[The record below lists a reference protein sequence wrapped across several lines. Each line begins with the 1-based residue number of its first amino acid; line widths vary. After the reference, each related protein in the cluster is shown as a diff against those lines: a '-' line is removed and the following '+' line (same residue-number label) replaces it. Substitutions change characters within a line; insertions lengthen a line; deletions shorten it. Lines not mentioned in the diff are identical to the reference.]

1 MTNDPFYLT
10 EKNPETFLRI
20 YLTKYKTTY
29 YRRKAKEVLRLIPRD
44 LDGKR
49 FLDVGCC
56 GGFFSIVMAKRGA
69 SGIGCDISRFA
80 VNAAKL
86 HAKKA
91 NVEKHVSF
99 KMGDATTMKLPGKF
113 DIILVKDVIEH
124 IKDDVL
130 FMRKLAS
137 HLAPDGLLIVTT
149 QNKSCFNYYF
159 EGALRKILY
168 PHKKWIGWDPTHLRW
183 YTPSSLRKK
192 LRKAGLKAERFS
204 GSYYLPYEIL
214 YKKVL
219 KRDLGGGILTF
230 IDDAFG
236 GTWPFDRH
244 GWSISV
250 SAHKIKNNQV

>member
-1 MTNDPFYLT
+1 MTHEPFYLT
-10 EKNPETFLRI
+10 EKDPEKFLRI

-29 YRRKAKEVLRLIPRD
+29 YRCKAKEVLRLIPKN
-44 LDGKR
+44 LIGKR

-56 GGFFSIVMAKRGA
+56 GGFFSVVMAKRGA
-69 SGIGCDISRFA
+69 IGIGYDISKFA
-80 VNAAKL
+80 VRAAKL

-91 NVEKHVSF
+91 DVKKYISF
-99 KMGDATTMKLPGKF
+99 KTGDAATMKLLGKF

-124 IKDDVL
+124 IKDDVG

-137 HLAPDGLLIVTT
+137 LLAPSGRLIVTT

-168 PHKKWIGWDPTHLRW
+168 PHKRWIGWDPTHLRW

-192 LRKAGLKAERFS
+192 LKRAGLKTERFS

-250 SAHKIKNNQV
+250 RASKP